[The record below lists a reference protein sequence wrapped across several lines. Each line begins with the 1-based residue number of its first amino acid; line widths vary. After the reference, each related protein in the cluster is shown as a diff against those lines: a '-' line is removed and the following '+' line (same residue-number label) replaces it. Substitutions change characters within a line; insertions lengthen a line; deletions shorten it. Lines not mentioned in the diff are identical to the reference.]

1 MDKENKK
8 IKHIWSLIC
17 TSTAVD
23 KISNNISLFNVIERL
38 NITITKDDIVKI
50 GQKTVP
56 ILINFEVVNQF
67 EILSEINNFEV
78 RLDFL
83 DPIGNCLMKTEHKL
97 EIPSNNKTKNIR
109 FIVKVNKIK
118 ITTTGKYNISV
129 NVKEPDKKDFREVYK
144 IPLSIDISL
153 K

>member
-8 IKHIWSLIC
+8 IKHLWSLIC

-23 KISNNISLFNVIERL
+23 KISNNISLFNVIEQL
-38 NITITKDDIVKI
+38 NIIITKDDIVKI
-50 GQKTVP
+50 GQKAVP
-56 ILINFEVVNQF
+56 ILINFEVVSHF
-67 EILSEINNFEV
+67 EVLSKINNFEV
-78 RLDFL
+78 RLDFI
-83 DPIGNCLMKTEHKL
+83 DPAGNCLMKTEHKL
-97 EIPSNNKTKNIR
+97 EIPNNSNTKNIR

-118 ITTTGKYNISV
+118 ITSAGKYNVSI

-144 IPLSIDISL
+144 IPLNVDMSL